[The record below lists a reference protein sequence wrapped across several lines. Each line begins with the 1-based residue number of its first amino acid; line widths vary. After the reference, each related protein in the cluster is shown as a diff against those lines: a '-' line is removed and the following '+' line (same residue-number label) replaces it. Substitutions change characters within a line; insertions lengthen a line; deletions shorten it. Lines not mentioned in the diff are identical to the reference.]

1 MVISSFQGAEGF
13 RHAKRQSAGN
23 AKNGRPPR
31 RGNRG
36 IAFGTKALEDTDSFG
51 CMHDYMSEP
60 YHFSPSQL
68 S

>member
-23 AKNGRPPR
+23 ARMDDLPGGETGGLHLAPKLWKTQTPLD
-31 RGNRG
+31 
-36 IAFGTKALEDTDSFG
+36 A
-51 CMHDYMSEP
+51 CMTTRVNLILFP
-60 YHFSPSQL
+60 LL